1 MSAASLGRLLIVDDE
16 VAQMEALCNTLRTE
30 GYETTG
36 FTSARKAVAV
46 LQPGQFDLVLTDLM
60 MPEMDGIGLLSAA
73 RQIDPG
79 LAGIIMT
86 GHGTIDTAVKAM
98 QVGALDYILK
108 PFRLNV
114 VLTVLSRALDLRRLR
129 MQNAELLE
137 RERQYTAELEVAN
150 KQLETFSFTISH
162 DLRAPLHTITG
173 FCDIYLSQFGEG
185 QSDEALQLLN
195 HVMSG
200 AKRMNLLI
208 EDLLRFCR
216 SGRQPL
222 TKTSVQVDQ
231 MVERI
236 VAQLRATNADR
247 IIDTRL
253 GQLPVCEA
261 DPSLLEQVIV
271 NLLSNAFK
279 FTRQRNP
286 AEIEVGSFERH
297 GETILFVRDNGAGFD
312 MKHAATK
319 LFGVFQRLHSASEF
333 EGTGVGLSI
342 VQQIVERHGGRI
354 WADSEPGEGATFY
367 FTLLR
372 GSQQPAPETAAGT
385 PQLKQA

>member
-1 MSAASLGRLLIVDDE
+1 MSSASSGRLLIVDDE
-16 VAQMEALCNTLRTE
+16 LPQMEALCNTLRTE

-36 FTSARKAVAV
+36 FTSARQAVAV

-60 MPEMDGIGLLSAA
+60 MPEMDGIGLLNAA
-73 RQIDPG
+73 RQIDPN

-129 MQNAELLE
+129 IQNAELLE

-185 QSDEALQLLN
+185 QSEEALQLLD
-195 HVMSG
+195 HVMNG

-222 TKTSVQVDQ
+222 TKIPVQIDV

-236 VAQLRATNADR
+236 VGELRTVHAQRV
-247 IIDTRL
+247 IETRL
-253 GQLPVCEA
+253 GKLPTCEA
-261 DPSLLEQVIV
+261 DPSLLEQVFV

-286 AEIEVGSFERH
+286 AEIEVGCFERH
-297 GETILFVRDNGAGFD
+297 GETVLFVRDNGAGFD
-312 MKHAATK
+312 MKHAAAK
-319 LFGVFQRLHSASEF
+319 LFGVFQRLHSANEF
-333 EGTGVGLSI
+333 E
-342 VQQIVERHGGRI
+342 
-354 WADSEPGEGATFY
+354 
-367 FTLLR
+367 
-372 GSQQPAPETAAGT
+372 
-385 PQLKQA
+385 